1 MCKIV
6 GNSKWQ
12 SIKDILEIVLNYRR
26 KCRRWRLNP
35 VPILIGLR
43 INSEM
48 RIFMSMEKMTW
59 VVKFYFI
66 RGETDFWMHLRFSLI
81 NVQLNFILHQLNLDI
96 CSSFL
101 LETISYRHVWFN
113 LSKFTTC
120 FSNHLF
126 SSNLEITRKYNSGK
140 LILPAVSFEIRMMFF
155 YWIVRLHLFRGWRI
169 IQHGQ

>member
-1 MCKIV
+1 
-6 GNSKWQ
+6 
-12 SIKDILEIVLNYRR
+12 
-26 KCRRWRLNP
+26 
-35 VPILIGLR
+35 
-43 INSEM
+43 M

-155 YWIVRLHLFRGWRI
+155 LLNCETPFVSRMKNNTAWTIINLIYGFLLKFKTRKFLESNVWLQIRRI
-169 IQHGQ
+169 CLDYV